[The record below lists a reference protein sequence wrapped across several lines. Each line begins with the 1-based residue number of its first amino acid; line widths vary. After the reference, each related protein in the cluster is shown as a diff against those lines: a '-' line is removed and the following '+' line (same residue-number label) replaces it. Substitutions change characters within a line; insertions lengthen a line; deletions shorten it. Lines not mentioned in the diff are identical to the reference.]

1 MVRTRSKWPLAGHPA
16 RQERGAAVKLSEL
29 EVGHDAVVTSVRS
42 TGTGLGT
49 RLEHIGFLPGTLVR
63 VERRAPLGDPTV
75 YELRGF
81 RIAVRRESAEL
92 VEVEEP
98 VDSDE
103 SPRAAATEEPA
114 R

>member
-1 MVRTRSKWPLAGHPA
+1 M
-16 RQERGAAVKLSEL
+16 VKLSDL
-29 EVGHDAVVTSVRS
+29 KVGHDAVVTSVRS

-49 RLEHIGFLPGTLVR
+49 RLEHIGFLPGTRVR

-81 RIAVRRESAEL
+81 RVSVRRESAEL
-92 VEVEEP
+92 VEVEELVE
-98 VDSDE
+98 VDELSDSAA
-103 SPRAAATEEPA
+103 SPTAVATEESA

>member
-1 MVRTRSKWPLAGHPA
+1 VR
-16 RQERGAAVKLSEL
+16 LSEVA
-29 EVGHDAVVTSVRS
+29 VGQEAIVRSVRS

-49 RLEHIGFLPGTLVR
+49 RLEHIGFLPGTPVR

-81 RIAVRRESAEL
+81 RVSVRRESAEL
-92 VEVEEP
+92 VEVEELS
-98 VDSDE
+98 DSAA
-103 SPRAAATEEPA
+103 SPTAVATEESA